1 VAEPAAV
8 VTDTHP
14 LLFHAAG
21 GARLSKR
28 AARLFQA
35 AEERRAI
42 VYVPVA
48 VMWETS
54 LLARVG
60 RVELGRS
67 VEEFFTDLFSNA
79 AYQAFDLTPAQRL

>member
-1 VAEPAAV
+1 LRKHAPA
-8 VTDTHP
+8 
-14 LLFHAAG
+14 
-21 GARLSKR
+21 GASKTGR
-28 AARLFQA
+28 FA